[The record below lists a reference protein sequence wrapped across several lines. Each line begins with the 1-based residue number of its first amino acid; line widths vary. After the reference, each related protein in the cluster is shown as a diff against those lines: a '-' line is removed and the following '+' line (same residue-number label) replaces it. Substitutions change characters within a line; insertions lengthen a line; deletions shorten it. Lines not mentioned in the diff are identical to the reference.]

1 MCKKR
6 NTGYFAQ
13 KMKTLNCGTDSETQ
27 QWCAKTKETDFL
39 CINSGSRRKYFLLGN
54 VTDKP
59 RKIGIL
65 MQNAQIKNII
75 IIKMYRLTTNS
86 NDNKL

>member
-1 MCKKR
+1 MRKKR
-6 NTGYFAQ
+6 NINYFAQ
-13 KMKTLNCGTDSETQ
+13 KLKTLNCGTDSETQ
-27 QWCAKTKETDFL
+27 QWCAKIKETDFL
-39 CINSGSRRKYFLLGN
+39 CINSGSQRKYFLLGN

-59 RKIGIL
+59 RKISIFIHI
-65 MQNAQIKNII
+65 AQRESTI